1 MPSPRMNTDVAASN
15 GGNKQVG
22 LYRVAVAVTT
32 EILEENYKAK
42 RFSSGVTKE
51 NVCPFRLS
59 LQSENEKFL
68 FRTLACF

>member
-1 MPSPRMNTDVAASN
+1 MNTDVVASN

-32 EILEENYKAK
+32 EILEDIYKAK

-51 NVCPFRLS
+51 NFCPFRMS
-59 LQSENEKFL
+59 LH
-68 FRTLACF
+68 

>member
-1 MPSPRMNTDVAASN
+1 MNTDVVAAD

-22 LYRVAVAVTT
+22 HYRVAVAVTT
-32 EILEENYKAK
+32 EILEENCKPK
-42 RFSSGVTKE
+42 RFSSGAAKE
-51 NVCPFRLS
+51 NFCPFRLS

>member
-1 MPSPRMNTDVAASN
+1 MTVPSPRINTDVAASN

-42 RFSSGVTKE
+42 SFSSGVTKE
-51 NVCPFRLS
+51 GCPFRLS
-59 LQSENEKFL
+59 LHQRMKSSCLE
-68 FRTLACF
+68 R

>member
-1 MPSPRMNTDVAASN
+1 MNTDVVASN

-32 EILEENYKAK
+32 EILEDIYKAK

-51 NVCPFRLS
+51 NFCPFRMSFS
-59 LQSENEKFL
+59 LPRSRF
-68 FRTLACF
+68 